1 MAITTLRR
9 AWALAFGGMV
19 LGLGTGTA
27 AWAGRDPT
35 ASEIERY
42 CSLEEE
48 GAHQL
53 AQDLL
58 HRERELDGRAH
69 ALDAQRAE
77 MATAEARLIE
87 RLTGLERAR
96 TELQALIGV
105 ADVAR
110 DLRIDGIVKMVEA
123 NRAGTI
129 APMFA
134 QLDDPLAVT
143 VLDKMKR
150 KKAGQLLAV
159 LPPAKAA
166 ALAQRMAEPIA
177 VELP

>member
-9 AWALAFGGMV
+9 AWVLAFGGIV

-42 CSLEEE
+42 CSLEDE

-58 HRERELDGRAH
+58 HRERELDGRAD
-69 ALDAQRAE
+69 ALDSQRAE
-77 MATAEARLIE
+77 LAAAEARLTD
-87 RLTGLERAR
+87 RLAALEKARADI
-96 TELQALIGV
+96 QALIGV
-105 ADVAR
+105 ADAAR
-110 DLRIDGIVKMVEA
+110 DARVDGIVKMVEA
-123 NRAGTI
+123 NRAGSI

-134 QLDDPLAVT
+134 QLDEPLAVT

-159 LPPAKAA
+159 LPAAKAA
-166 ALAQRMAEPIA
+166 ALAQRMAEPVA
-177 VELP
+177 VDLP